1 MHRLCAC
8 RRERYSHWL
17 AHFFSTVGAELSNAA
32 PSDQKLSCA
41 PTFRPDFATDY
52 TAPSLDLGP
61 LE

>member
-1 MHRLCAC
+1 MMI
-8 RRERYSHWL
+8 
-17 AHFFSTVGAELSNAA
+17 FFHHLRFWIRFIGAELFNAA

-41 PTFRPDFATDY
+41 PTFGPDFASEY